1 MDLSNF
7 DINQITEWIA
17 INAGTFLMNLLGAI
31 ITIIIGRIIIKK
43 IVKVSQKK
51 IETKDFEPT
60 KVNFLLSLVKISFNV
75 VLYVAA
81 AGIMGISTTSL
92 VTIIGAAGLAIG
104 LALQGSLSNVAGG
117 FLILILKPFKEGD
130 WIEAHGVSGTVFKV
144 NILNTVLKT
153 PDNKTIYVPNAGLS
167 NSSITNYSEEPER
180 RLDLT
185 FGIDYSDDIDKAKG
199 ILQNIMASDPRI
211 LQENDNRISIASLGD
226 SSVNFTF
233 RAWCKTPDYWDL
245 NFDLIESVKKEFDK
259 NDISIPFPQR
269 DVHLYQK

>member
-1 MDLSNF
+1 MDLSNL
-7 DINQITEWIA
+7 DMNQIMDWIA
-17 INAGTFLMNLLGAI
+17 INAGTFLLNLAGAL

-43 IVKVSQKK
+43 IVKISMKK
-51 IETKDFEPT
+51 IESKDFEPT
-60 KVNFLLSLVKISFNV
+60 KVNFLLSLIKISLNV

-130 WIEAHGVSGTVFKV
+130 WIEAQGVSGSVFRV
-144 NILNTVLKT
+144 NILNTILKT
-153 PDNKTIYVPNAGLS
+153 ADNKTIYVPNAGLS
-167 NSSITNYSEEPER
+167 NSSIINYTEEPER

-199 ILQNIMASDPRI
+199 ILQSIMASDSRI
-211 LQENDNRISIASLGD
+211 LQDKANRISIASLGD

-233 RAWCKTPDYWDL
+233 RAWCKTSDFWDL
-245 NFDLIESVKKEFDK
+245 NFDLIERVKKEFDT
-259 NDISIPFPQR
+259 NNISIPFPQR